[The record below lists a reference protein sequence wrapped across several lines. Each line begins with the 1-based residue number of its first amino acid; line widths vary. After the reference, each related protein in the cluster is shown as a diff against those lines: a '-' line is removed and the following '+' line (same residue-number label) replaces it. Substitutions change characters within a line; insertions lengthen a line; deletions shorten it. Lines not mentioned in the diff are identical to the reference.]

1 MTEIDTF
8 SYCKKR
14 DRKMGERIT
23 LSLHISDANAQTRA
37 FRSQSFNNPPTLSTH
52 RSRRTLS
59 LPAREK
65 PAIPPPISETPEDS
79 RLDDEMHPPEQQP
92 IKSYPENCHDEMH
105 WFTPI
110 AGLLIS
116 LLLYVWACLLSLS
129 ADDKKTIFCIS
140 RS

>member
-1 MTEIDTF
+1 
-8 SYCKKR
+8 
-14 DRKMGERIT
+14 MGERIT

-92 IKSYPENCHDEMH
+92 IQSYPENCHNEMY

-129 ADDKKTIFCIS
+129 ADDKNTIFCIS